1 MDKNNFLNQL
11 RRVSLSSLFAL
22 GLIGLTGCETM
33 KPKSLLAEAP
43 TLVGNISVEPRGRN
57 WQIQSM
63 GESAGRRFM
72 IRTFA
77 TSCDDRSGNLYFDG
91 PPGHYEP
98 MASVHMSGQRIED
111 QLFRRL
117 CSAGV
122 PLVDQAERSQPN
134 SQNQQNSLS
143 PQSRDIMMQ
152 HLLNQALP
160 QRAPSSETRCQ
171 RVPYS
176 RTGEVVCNTN

>member
-1 MDKNNFLNQL
+1 MDKKHFSDQLSGSFLYG
-11 RRVSLSSLFAL
+11 LFAL
-22 GLIGLTGCETM
+22 CLFGLTGCETTQ
-33 KPKSLLAEAP
+33 PKSLLSEAP
-43 TLVGNISVEPRGRN
+43 TLVGNVSVQPRGNN

-72 IRTFA
+72 VNTFV
-77 TSCDDRSGNLYFDG
+77 TSCDDRSGTLYFDG
-91 PPGHYEP
+91 PPGHFEP
-98 MASVHMSGQRIED
+98 TRPVHMSGQRIED

-117 CSAGV
+117 CSVGV
-122 PLVDQAERSQPN
+122 ALVNQAERTQPN
-134 SQNQQNSLS
+134 PPSQQNSMS
-143 PQSRDIMMQ
+143 PQSREILMQ
-152 HLLNQALP
+152 HLLNQASP

>member
-11 RRVSLSSLFAL
+11 CRVSLSSLFAL
-22 GLIGLTGCETM
+22 GLIGVTGCETTQT
-33 KPKSLLAEAP
+33 KSLLSEPP
-43 TLVGNISVEPRGRN
+43 TLIGNVSVQPRGNN

-72 IRTFA
+72 VNTFV
-77 TSCDDRSGNLYFDG
+77 TSCDDRSGTLYFDG
-91 PPGHYEP
+91 PSGHFEP
-98 MASVHMSGQRIED
+98 TRPVHMSGQRIED

-117 CSAGV
+117 CTVGV
-122 PLVDQAERSQPN
+122 PLVNQAERTQPN
-134 SQNQQNSLS
+134 PSNQQNSMS
-143 PQSRDIMMQ
+143 PQSREILMQ
-152 HLLNQALP
+152 HLLNQASP

-171 RVPYS
+171 RVPFS

>member
-1 MDKNNFLNQL
+1 MDKNSFLNQL

-33 KPKSLLAEAP
+33 KPKSLLSEAP
-43 TLVGNISVEPRGRN
+43 TLVGNVSVQPYGRN
-57 WQIQSM
+57 WKISSM
-63 GESAGRRFM
+63 GESAGRRFR
-72 IRTFA
+72 INTVV
-77 TSCDDRSGNLYFDG
+77 TDCDDQSGTINFDG

-98 MASVHMSGQRIED
+98 MASVHITGQRIED

-122 PLVDQAERSQPN
+122 PLVDQAERNQPK
-134 SQNQQNSLS
+134 SQNQQNSMS
-143 PQSRDIMMQ
+143 PQSREILMQ
-152 HLLNQALP
+152 HLLNQATP

-171 RVPYS
+171 RVPNS